1 MAQAVDENE
10 GFGVESYS
18 DPVTVD
24 PSEGLCM
31 PRNERDIGAE
41 TFSAQVKYTGA
52 KDPKHPNLIR
62 VRILV
67 PHFDGLLPA
76 ISTRQLSNFEIAL
89 SPDASRVAQHT
100 CSNLLD
106 IDEIRT
112 RFGFLKNGIIDPD
125 NAGES
130 LPYQYDIGLRGNA
143 TLRYLKF
150 GMISPFEHSHPP
162 LYLCSP
168 SSVRLEG
175 VILPKLLIIRKLFVV
190 SSLNRQLFL
199 C

>member
-1 MAQAVDENE
+1 M
-10 GFGVESYS
+10 ESYS

-24 PSEGLCM
+24 PGEGLCM
-31 PRNERDIGAE
+31 PRNDRDIGAE

-76 ISTRQLSNFEIAL
+76 ISTRQLSNFEISL

-106 IDEIRT
+106 VNEIRT
-112 RFGFLKNGIIDPD
+112 RFGFLKNDIIDPD

-130 LPYQYDIGLRGNA
+130 LPYQYDVGLRGNA
-143 TLRYLKF
+143 TLRYIFIEILFMTCPPKF
-150 GMISPFEHSHPP
+150 MCSLNQAYSDGGSDAFFKCPRKMPP
-162 LYLCSP
+162 LCCF
-168 SSVRLEG
+168 
-175 VILPKLLIIRKLFVV
+175 LFCTIE
-190 SSLNRQLFL
+190 LWP
-199 C
+199 